1 MLGVSFVFLV
11 MLVLMLMLVQLLVGI
26 CYHPFP

>member
-11 MLVLMLMLVQLLVGI
+11 MLVLMLVQLLVGI